1 MCFLSK
7 KDSSKSTCNLV
18 AEYTVANGDTGVQF
32 PASAYNVV
40 SIDGSMVECLT
51 SNQVTRVRFPVDA

>member
-7 KDSSKSTCNLV
+7 KDNSKSTRNLV
-18 AEYTVANGDTGVQF
+18 AEYAVASGDTGVQF
-32 PASAYNVV
+32 PASAYNEV